1 MVHWLIGSVNLQLVK
16 SCLTQPNVNNFN
28 ISYEKLL
35 SSFMLLSLSILTTL
49 TVPRSPHHTVRMMF
63 MTMSKYGEPNV
74 KTICPES
81 TQKCFTFFIYF
92 TKVQLNLVLHLRIIF
107 DNFADIF
114 SYLFELNILYFKST
128 VSMLHVSI
136 CCNIILHIW
145 FNENVPIQ
153 LRGSILKLK
162 APFPAGIPN
171 WRPTGEDLQKTY
183 KSNNILFK
191 AYQYCYAWSC
201 QISWLS
207 VYIKYPDEVCTF
219 GQVI

>member
-1 MVHWLIGSVNLQLVK
+1 
-16 SCLTQPNVNNFN
+16 
-28 ISYEKLL
+28 
-35 SSFMLLSLSILTTL
+35 MLLSLSILTTL

-81 TQKCFTFFIYF
+81 TQKCFMFFYLFYKSTVELGAPLTDHIWQFRWY
-92 TKVQLNLVLHLRIIF
+92 
-107 DNFADIF
+107 F

-183 KSNNILFK
+183 KSNDILFK

-201 QISWLS
+201 QISWRS